1 MLPSI
6 ILIPMTDLGHFLLG
20 PTGLI
25 SRELTAHTKSI
36 LGVDISQGVVDF
48 YNNRFASQG
57 LPSEKVHAIV
67 AELDPDSPQ
76 TIPIELK
83 DQKFDLVF
91 VSTCEHIAYYSKIN
105 GRFKSARWRTTIFLT
120 STQKQGCLP
129 PSSHRAGH
137 YSSSTSSKTD
147 LAVAEAQRTFAK
159 LAAGTDGR
167 PSPGGHSHTHEH
179 SHSHSHQH
187 PPAPGDS
194 NSPAVHSHV
203 KYGVAHV
210 GGIAEDDIKTAFV
223 GATNL
228 GLDMSTYEYL
238 PFTTAKIW
246 EAELPIFLAKVMKKP
261 E

>member
-1 MLPSI
+1 MAYH
-6 ILIPMTDLGHFLLG
+6 HFPDIDAKTRLLASFLAPG
-20 PTGLI
+20 GTL
-25 SRELTAHTKSI
+25 LV
-36 LGVDISQGVVDF
+36 VDIV
-48 YNNRFASQG
+48 
-57 LPSEKVHAIV
+57 
-67 AELDPDSPQ
+67 
-76 TIPIELK
+76 
-83 DQKFDLVF
+83 
-91 VSTCEHIAYYSKIN
+91 
-105 GRFKSARWRTTIFLT
+105 
-120 STQKQGCLP
+120 
-129 PSSHRAGH
+129 
-137 YSSSTSSKTD
+137 KTD
-147 LAVAEAQRTFAK
+147 LAVAEAQRTSAK

-187 PPAPGDS
+187 PPAPGNS